1 MLFTIMGFSL
11 QETYLAMDLE
21 REKNWEHMIRVFISL
36 FRSFILSP
44 EGYTPYMQQAV
55 TPNFLAFVM
64 DTAKNFEH
72 PTARMNVSEYLK
84 DEARPT

>member
-36 FRSFILSP
+36 FRNFILSP
-44 EGYTPYMQQAV
+44 EDYAPYMQQAM
-55 TPNFLAFVM
+55 TPKFLAFIM

-72 PTARMNVSEYLK
+72 PTARMNVAQYLK

>member
-1 MLFTIMGFSL
+1 
-11 QETYLAMDLE
+11 
-21 REKNWEHMIRVFISL
+21 MIRVFISI

-44 EGYTPYMQQAV
+44 EDYTPYMQQAI
-55 TPNFLAFVM
+55 TSSFLAFTM

-72 PTARMNVSEYLK
+72 PTARMNVAQYLK

>member
-1 MLFTIMGFSL
+1 MGFSL

-21 REKNWEHMIRVFISL
+21 REKSWEHMIRVFISL

-44 EGYTPYMQQAV
+44 EDYTPYMQQAQ
-55 TPNFLAFVM
+55 TPNFVAFMM

-72 PTARMNVSEYLK
+72 PTARTNVAQYLK